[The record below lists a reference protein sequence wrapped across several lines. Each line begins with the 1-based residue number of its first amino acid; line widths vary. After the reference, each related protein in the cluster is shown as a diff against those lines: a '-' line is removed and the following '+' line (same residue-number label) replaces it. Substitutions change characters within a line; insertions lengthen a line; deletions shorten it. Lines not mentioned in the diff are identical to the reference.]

1 MLDLYIFLF
10 IFDLKKIVK
19 KYLNNFVV
27 VLVDV
32 NDICFLI
39 VIFVWKKLLNILVFF
54 LVRKIKKIKNVKVLE
69 FLNRMK
75 VCVNLW
81 YFGVWLFNNEIDFLN
96 CWYSF
101 EKRFNNK
108 FIWVKYWVFERF
120 IWGRVIRII

>member
-39 VIFVWKKLLNILVFF
+39 FCLKEIIKYIGFF
-54 LVRKIKKIKNVKVLE
+54 
-69 FLNRMK
+69 
-75 VCVNLW
+75 
-81 YFGVWLFNNEIDFLN
+81 FG
-96 CWYSF
+96 
-101 EKRFNNK
+101 
-108 FIWVKYWVFERF
+108 
-120 IWGRVIRII
+120 